1 VTFGTCVADLRVGTG
16 PPMTEDRTQAVQAV
30 VDRVSSYQDGATEG
44 TIADELRR
52 GLDAAGVELG
62 EDQVT
67 RLADAIED
75 THGEVFVKDVIG
87 EV

>member
-1 VTFGTCVADLRVGTG
+1 MGTPA
-16 PPMTEDRTQAVQAV
+16 PMTEDKTQAVQAV

-44 TIADELRR
+44 TVADELRR
-52 GLDAAGVELG
+52 GLDEAGVELAD
-62 EDQVT
+62 EQVT

-75 THGEVFVKDVIG
+75 AHGEVFVTEVIG

>member
-1 VTFGTCVADLRVGTG
+1 
-16 PPMTEDRTQAVQAV
+16 MTEDKTQAVQAV

-44 TIADELRR
+44 TVADELRR
-52 GLDAAGVELG
+52 GLDEAGVELAD
-62 EDQVT
+62 EQVT

-75 THGEVFVKDVIG
+75 AHGEVFVREVIG

>member
-1 VTFGTCVADLRVGTG
+1 
-16 PPMTEDRTQAVQAV
+16 MTEDRTQAVQAV

-52 GLDAAGVELG
+52 GLDAADVQLTDDE
-62 EDQVT
+62 VT
-67 RLADAIED
+67 KLADAIEE
-75 THGEVFVKDVIG
+75 TKGEVFVGEVIG